1 MVINIDK
8 LLNKYLKLC
17 CDIKKKAF
25 EDMNEDMAQQILSG
39 TERNPGPLR
48 RKHRMV
54 QDWEKRNSNYEL
66 ASVNY

>member
-1 MVINIDK
+1 
-8 LLNKYLKLC
+8 
-17 CDIKKKAF
+17 
-25 EDMNEDMAQQILSG
+25 MNEDMAQQILSG

-66 ASVNY
+66 ASVNYWWLVGNYSILS